1 MTIQETVRIDSTIQ
15 ENDHPYMNGPW
26 RPLHEEV
33 TATDLEVIGEIP
45 KDIDGVYIRNTENP
59 VHKPHGRYHPFD
71 GDGMLHMMRFK
82 NGKAEYRNR
91 FVRTNGFEEEQKAGE
106 ALWAGW
112 TAFPVQSKR
121 EGECVQ
127 DGLKNSSSTDIVV
140 HNGKA
145 ISSFFMC
152 GKGYE
157 LDPLTLETLGTENWS
172 PEDGVSAHTKV
183 DENTGEMLFFNYSK
197 KAPYM
202 NYGVVGTDGN
212 LKHCIPVE
220 LPGPRLP
227 HDMAFTENYAILN
240 DFPTFWIPEM
250 LEQGIHMPAYHE
262 DMPSRFAV
270 VPRMGGPED
279 IMWFEA
285 KPTYVLHWLNAFED
299 GDEIVLDGYFQGC
312 PMPNPLE
319 DGPKKYGLMR
329 ALLDL
334 HSLKARLHRWRF
346 NLKTG
351 ETTEED
357 LDDEVLEFGMIN
369 NKFAGRPYRYGYSAK
384 PKDGWFLFEGLVKHD
399 LKTGNKQRI
408 MFGEER
414 YGSEAPFAPRV
425 GATEEDDGYLV
436 SFITD
441 MKEDRSEC
449 VLIDSKRFEEGPV
462 CRIILPHR
470 ISSGTHA
477 TWANG
482 SDLKAR

>member
-1 MTIQETVRIDSTIQ
+1 MAVEVVERVRSTIR
-15 ENDHPYMNGPW
+15 ENDHPYMNGAWTPI
-26 RPLHEEV
+26 HEEV
-33 TATDLEVIGEIP
+33 NATDLEVIGEIP
-45 KDIDGVYIRNTENP
+45 TDIDGVYIRNTENP
-59 VHKPHGRYHPFD
+59 VHHPLGRYHPFE
-71 GDGMLHMMRFK
+71 GDGMLHMMHFK
-82 NGKAEYRNR
+82 DGKAEYRNR
-91 FVRTNGFEEEQKAGE
+91 FVRTNGFEAEREAGE

-112 TAFPVQSKR
+112 IAYPVQSKMP
-121 EGECVQ
+121 GECVQ

-145 ISSFFMC
+145 VSTFYQC

-157 LDPLTLETLGTENWS
+157 VDPLTLETLGTENWS

-202 NYGVVGTDGN
+202 HYGVVGADGA
-212 LKHCIPVE
+212 LKHLIPVE

-240 DFPTFWIPEM
+240 DLPTFWIPEM
-250 LEQGIHMPAYHE
+250 MEQGIHLPRYHD
-262 DMPSRFAV
+262 DMPSRFAI

-279 IMWFEA
+279 IKWFEA
-285 KPTYVLHWLNAFED
+285 KPTYVLHWLNAYEE
-299 GDEIVLDGYFQGC
+299 GDWVILDGYFQGD
-312 PMPNPLE
+312 PMPDPLT
-319 DGPKKYGLMR
+319 DGPKKYGMLR
-329 ALLDL
+329 ALIDL
-334 HSLKARLHRWRF
+334 HSLKARLHRWKF
-346 NLKTG
+346 NMKTG
-351 ETTEED
+351 ETIEED

-369 NKFAGRPYRYGYSAK
+369 QKYAGRPYRYGYSAK
-384 PKDGWFLFEGLVKHD
+384 PKDGWFLFEGVVKHD
-399 LKTGNKQRI
+399 LETGKKKTV

-425 GATEEDDGYLV
+425 GAVDEDDGYLV

-441 MKEDRSEC
+441 MKENRSEC
-449 VLIDSKRFEEGPV
+449 VLIDAKKFEEGPV

-482 SDLKAR
+482 DQLSR

>member
-1 MTIQETVRIDSTIQ
+1 MTVHVQKIETTVQ

-26 RPLHEEV
+26 APIHEEV
-33 TATDLEVIGEIP
+33 TATDLEVIGDIP
-45 KDIDGVYIRNTENP
+45 KDIDGIYLRNTENP
-59 VHKPHGRYHPFD
+59 VHKPLGRYHPFD

-82 NGKAEYRNR
+82 DGKAEYRNR
-91 FVRTNGFEEEQKAGE
+91 FVRTQGFEEEGKAGE

-112 TAFPVQSKR
+112 IAYPVQSKR

-145 ISSFFMC
+145 ISTFYQC

-157 LDPLTLETLGTENWS
+157 VDPLTLETLGTEGWS

-202 NYGVVGTDGN
+202 HYGVVGKDGE
-212 LKHCIPVE
+212 LKHLIPVE

-240 DFPTFWIPEM
+240 DLPTFWIPEM
-250 LEQGIHMPAYHE
+250 LEQGIHLPRYND
-262 DMPSRFAV
+262 DMPSRFAI
-270 VPRMGGPED
+270 VPRMGGVDE
-279 IMWFEA
+279 IKWFEA
-285 KPTYVLHWLNAFED
+285 KPTYVLHWLNAYED
-299 GDEIVLDGYFQGC
+299 GDWVILDGYFQGN
-312 PMPNPLE
+312 PMPDPLE
-319 DGPKKYGLMR
+319 DGPKKYGMLR
-329 ALLDL
+329 SLLDL
-334 HSLKARLHRWRF
+334 HSLQARLHRWKF
-346 NLKTG
+346 NMKTG
-351 ETTEED
+351 ETVEED

-369 NKFAGRPYRYGYSAK
+369 QKYAGRPYRYGYSAK
-384 PKDGWFLFEGLVKHD
+384 PKSGWFLFEGVVKHD
-399 LKTGNKQRI
+399 LETGEKQRV
-408 MFGEER
+408 MFGEDR

-425 GATEEDDGYLV
+425 GAVDEDDGYLV

-441 MKEDRSEC
+441 MKENRSEC
-449 VLIDSKRFEEGPV
+449 VLIDAKKFEEGPV

-477 TWANG
+477 TWASG
-482 SDLKAR
+482 EDLKTG